1 MVIKTAWYC
10 HVVLACD
17 IGMWINQREKKNPD
31 IDTQKSSQRKNKGN
45 SKEKGWSFQQ
55 MVPVKL
61 IIYMQKLNLD
71 TNFTTLSK
79 IKQNQTSGLN
89 GKWKSTKLLEENIEG
104 NINDLEISDVFLDK
118 KCGL

>member
-1 MVIKTAWYC
+1 MV
-10 HVVLACD
+10 L
-17 IGMWINQREKKNPD
+17 
-31 IDTQKSSQRKNKGN
+31 
-45 SKEKGWSFQQ
+45 
-55 MVPVKL
+55 VKL